1 MSYKQ
6 NAGKSL
12 QNELF
17 CADTV
22 RERLRELRIGEH
34 ERLMAE
40 AHLARAEAIAEL
52 LARAAAAVRGAARA
66 LLRRP
71 WRRIAE
77 ASH

>member
-52 LARAAAAVRGAARA
+52 LARAAAAVRGAARV